1 MAVLAECPMC
11 HKKQAVKNKKCSCG
25 EDLDKA
31 KKSKRVRYWINFRMP
46 DGSQCRQAVGSFED
60 LDPYSIEDAR
70 DADSKRRVQKRENRL
85 LDIKPESRMTFQELT
100 DWYLN
105 LEKVK
110 ACDSYP
116 TKKICLNR
124 FNEEFGNLIISRV
137 KRTDLENYQAKR
149 KREGRADNTIDQQIG
164 EARAMINKAFEDDMV
179 GGDTLKVFRVRR
191 MLKRNANARNKILS
205 LKQFNGLLACLP
217 IHSKTVLAI
226 AFHTGMRKSEILKSL
241 TWEKVS
247 LKDRTIRL
255 KAGDTK
261 DNEPR
266 VIPIC
271 DGLYEILKGLPRG
284 IHDNHVILYK
294 GKPIRD
300 IRTTLFNACEKAK
313 IPYGRFVNGG
323 FVFHDLR
330 HTFNTY
336 MRKAGVHESVIMQIT
351 GHSTREMFDR
361 YNTVDEDDAREAVRK
376 FQGFIASVDQNVD
389 QVAISG
395 K

>member
-1 MAVLAECPMC
+1 MC
-11 HKKQAVKNKKCSCG
+11 HKKQAVKNKRCSCG

-31 KKSKRVRYWINFRMP
+31 KKSKRLRYWINFRMP
-46 DGSQCRQAVGSFED
+46 DGSQCRQAVGSFEG

-70 DADSKRRVQKRENRL
+70 DADSKRKVQKRENRIF
-85 LDIKPESRMTFQELT
+85 DIKPETTMTFNELAQ
-100 DWYLN
+100 WYLN

-110 ACDSYP
+110 ACDSYL

-179 GGDTLKVFRVRR
+179 GGDTLKVFRVKR

-205 LKQFNGLLACLP
+205 LDQFNGLLACLP
-217 IHSKTVLAI
+217 IHSKTVIAI
-226 AFHTGMRKSEILKSL
+226 AFLTGMRKSEILKRL
-241 TWEKVS
+241 TWNKVS
-247 LKDRTIRL
+247 LKDRIIRL
-255 KAGDTK
+255 EAGDTK

-271 DGLYEILKGLPRG
+271 DELYEILKTLPRG

-294 GKPIRD
+294 GKPIKD

-313 IPYGRFVNGG
+313 IPYGRFVNNG
-323 FVFHDLR
+323 FIFHDLR

-351 GHSTREMFDR
+351 GHATREMFDR
-361 YNTVDEDDAREAVRK
+361 YNTVDEDDAKEAVRK